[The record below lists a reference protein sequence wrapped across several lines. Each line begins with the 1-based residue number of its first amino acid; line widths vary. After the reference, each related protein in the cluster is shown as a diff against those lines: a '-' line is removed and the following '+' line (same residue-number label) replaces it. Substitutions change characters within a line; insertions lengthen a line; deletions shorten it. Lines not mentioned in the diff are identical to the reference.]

1 MAQAVGFLS
10 SKFHDKRQS
19 MVGASACV
27 YPQLDWFWVG
37 GKVRCHIGVWIF
49 LGGDVFRV
57 VRAANLFARR
67 PRGPNDLTWLIGETG
82 LRLDRPSLWLYVLV
96 QRGELGGC
104 QSSEPLSVFAKGR
117 LEPGED
123 YFQLRLLGGYGHGTQ
138 FPDSIFQS
146 PEHRDCARTV
156 RRFPQRRMT
165 V

>member
-57 VRAANLFARR
+57 VRAANLFAKKAAWAQRSDLVDRGNRAAFRSPVSLAVR
-67 PRGPNDLTWLIGETG
+67 PRPT
-82 LRLDRPSLWLYVLV
+82 R
-96 QRGELGGC
+96 
-104 QSSEPLSVFAKGR
+104 
-117 LEPGED
+117 
-123 YFQLRLLGGYGHGTQ
+123 
-138 FPDSIFQS
+138 
-146 PEHRDCARTV
+146 
-156 RRFPQRRMT
+156 
-165 V
+165 